1 MVRVLG
7 MLLVIGIGVSA
18 MGACGGGEPKPPMTP
33 DNDTT
38 SLGDG
43 GPEMTP
49 PATPPPPSSKEWTRA
64 LTHEAAVTFAS
75 VPAWRRSGRS
85 RATCPST
92 HS

>member
-7 MLLVIGIGVSA
+7 VVLAIGMAVWA
-18 MGACGGGEPKPPMTP
+18 TGACGGGAKPPMQP

-49 PATPPPPSSKEWTRA
+49 PP
-64 LTHEAAVTFAS
+64 AASA
-75 VPAWRRSGRS
+75 PGK
-85 RATCPST
+85 
-92 HS
+92 

>member
-7 MLLVIGIGVSA
+7 VLLVTGMAVWAIS
-18 MGACGGGEPKPPMTP
+18 ACGGEAKPPMQP

-49 PATPPPPSSKEWTRA
+49 PATPAPAPSK
-64 LTHEAAVTFAS
+64 
-75 VPAWRRSGRS
+75 
-85 RATCPST
+85 
-92 HS
+92 

>member
-7 MLLVIGIGVSA
+7 VLLVIGMAGWA
-18 MGACGGGEPKPPMTP
+18 MGACGGEPKPPMTP

-49 PATPPPPSSKEWTRA
+49 PATPPPASSK
-64 LTHEAAVTFAS
+64 
-75 VPAWRRSGRS
+75 
-85 RATCPST
+85 
-92 HS
+92 

>member
-7 MLLVIGIGVSA
+7 VLLVIGVAAWA
-18 MGACGGGEPKPPMTP
+18 MGACGGEPKPPMTP

-49 PATPPPPSSKEWTRA
+49 PATPPPASSK
-64 LTHEAAVTFAS
+64 
-75 VPAWRRSGRS
+75 
-85 RATCPST
+85 
-92 HS
+92 

>member
-7 MLLVIGIGVSA
+7 VLLVLGMGVWA
-18 MGACGGGEPKPPMTP
+18 VGACGGGAKPPMQP

-49 PATPPPPSSKEWTRA
+49 PGTPAPPATNK
-64 LTHEAAVTFAS
+64 
-75 VPAWRRSGRS
+75 
-85 RATCPST
+85 
-92 HS
+92 

>member
-7 MLLVIGIGVSA
+7 VLLAIGVA
-18 MGACGGGEPKPPMTP
+18 VWATGACGGGGSKPPMQP

-49 PATPPPPSSKEWTRA
+49 PAAPAPAPSK
-64 LTHEAAVTFAS
+64 
-75 VPAWRRSGRS
+75 
-85 RATCPST
+85 
-92 HS
+92 